1 MFLLSSLQH
10 EWGTFSDQWL
20 RVETELLIRNA
31 LEELMPKRGS
41 VIIIISW
48 TLCAWHG
55 ICAMRTEHLLPRETS
70 CAELMW
76 KGEAGAFVWLTDAI
90 LSPKCRELTSGPMQT
105 DRWRIIAMF
114 KPLPLNHVAHQRGSA
129 YFLSCLLL
137 HLSIHTKALRF
148 ELY

>member
-10 EWGTFSDQWL
+10 KWDTFSDQRL

-31 LEELMPKRGS
+31 LEELMPKHGS
-41 VIIIISW
+41 VIIVISW

-55 ICAMRTEHLLPRETS
+55 ICAMRIMLQTEHLLLCKTS

-76 KGEAGAFVWLTDAI
+76 KGEAGAFVWFTDAI

-114 KPLPLNHVAHQRGSA
+114 KPLLLNHVCPSERVCLFSVLSA
-129 YFLSCLLL
+129 SAF
-137 HLSIHTKALRF
+137 IHSH
-148 ELY
+148 